1 MVNPNYLRAFVIGS
15 SSIVVLPFYYIVS
28 NFNKQKFNYN
38 YISYTFLAPICLG
51 LMNVLSLFI
60 SETYNLSQRM
70 RFLVISILAPT
81 FVMLSIILFKVY
93 NYTMNEWV
101 HHIIKLYLVYFLMW
115 NIVVYNLDKYV

>member
-28 NFNKQKFNYN
+28 HFNKQKFNYN
-38 YISYTFLAPICLG
+38 YISYTFLAPIFLG

-70 RFLVISILAPT
+70 RFLVISILAST
-81 FVMLSIILFKVY
+81 VVMLSIILFKVY

-101 HHIIKLYLVYFLMW
+101 RHIIKLYLVYFLMW